1 MAAVEHAYRYP
12 FTSGLETGRDGPR
25 LILATSGGANPNPS
39 FFRGRITQPRRPAAL
54 LLAVAAVAATRFFVP
69 AATVARILREADPVV
84 TSGGDRLRFESFS
97 VCSGV
102 YSRLDL
108 LPDALDGEW
117 LQHGTTNVDFGSHM
131 RRVLSAVH
139 EEERVGLSVGAGSVE
154 VSQEFG
160 AAIERKVALPE
171 RWLRGFVE
179 VQCYQSEMKPA
190 FELAAPDA
198 ARFLSALPREVPPKE
213 APMYAVP
220 NGRGLRLTTR
230 ATAGSVG
237 VGGAGRL
244 RILAGLG
251 RTAKALR
258 VYRHDDGASGWELVF
273 DDARFHMVLS
283 PEASR
288 GFSGEGQALQALA
301 AAEGDSAVA
310 RVRAALRWQACIRPR
325 ELAAEA
331 GIDEPV
337 ARLALARLGVR
348 GLVGFDLGDDA
359 WFHREL
365 PFDRSVI
372 EANQPRLVEARELV
386 AAGAVRITKLDGTVV
401 EGWVRG
407 AEVEHRV
414 RLDGEEARCTC
425 PWFSRNQGARG
436 PCKHVLA
443 ARLAAREAV
452 ERR

>member
-1 MAAVEHAYRYP
+1 
-12 FTSGLETGRDGPR
+12 
-25 LILATSGGANPNPS
+25 
-39 FFRGRITQPRRPAAL
+39 
-54 LLAVAAVAATRFFVP
+54 
-69 AATVARILREADPVV
+69 
-84 TSGGDRLRFESFS
+84 
-97 VCSGV
+97 
-102 YSRLDL
+102 
-108 LPDALDGEW
+108 
-117 LQHGTTNVDFGSHM
+117 
-131 RRVLSAVH
+131 
-139 EEERVGLSVGAGSVE
+139 
-154 VSQEFG
+154 
-160 AAIERKVALPE
+160 
-171 RWLRGFVE
+171 
-179 VQCYQSEMKPA
+179 
-190 FELAAPDA
+190 
-198 ARFLSALPREVPPKE
+198 
-213 APMYAVP
+213 
-220 NGRGLRLTTR
+220 
-230 ATAGSVG
+230 
-237 VGGAGRL
+237 
-244 RILAGLG
+244 
-251 RTAKALR
+251 
-258 VYRHDDGASGWELVF
+258 
-273 DDARFHMVLS
+273 
-283 PEASR
+283 
-288 GFSGEGQALQALA
+288 
-301 AAEGDSAVA
+301 
-310 RVRAALRWQACIRPR
+310 LRWQACIRPR